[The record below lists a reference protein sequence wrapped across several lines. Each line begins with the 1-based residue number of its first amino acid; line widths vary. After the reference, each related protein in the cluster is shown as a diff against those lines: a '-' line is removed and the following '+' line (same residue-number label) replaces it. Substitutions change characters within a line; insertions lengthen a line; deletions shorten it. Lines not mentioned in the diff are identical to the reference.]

1 MRIKSVFDLGSI
13 VMTRTVDELRR
24 SDPKFDDCIAK
35 ALTKYCRADWSEME
49 HEEDKKANV
58 EALKT
63 GTDRIFATYNTNHGK
78 IYIITECD
86 HSVTTV
92 LFPDEY

>member
-1 MRIKSVFDLGSI
+1 MNMKSIFDLGTI
-13 VMTRTVDELRR
+13 VVTKTIDSLRK
-24 SDPKFDDCIAK
+24 SDREFNDCITE
-35 ALTKYCRADWSEME
+35 ALAKYCRADWSEME
-49 HEEDKKANV
+49 YEEDKKANNK
-58 EALKT
+58 ALKT

-86 HSVTTV
+86 YSVTTI